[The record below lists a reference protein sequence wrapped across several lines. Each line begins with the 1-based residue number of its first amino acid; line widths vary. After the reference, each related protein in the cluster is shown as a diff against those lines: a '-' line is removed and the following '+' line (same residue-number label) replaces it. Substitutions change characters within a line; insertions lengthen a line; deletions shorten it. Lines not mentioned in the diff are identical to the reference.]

1 MKNSMGN
8 PIADQ
13 MVRQKV
19 EWVQRLRMASPMQ
32 SKIVSNAIVNI
43 DHATAKVFRTVP
55 VAAGASARDI
65 APDAPQQFRH
75 HIDRQ
80 ENDADREEKYPKDT
94 AFFEQIA
101 VACTDANCLV
111 LIGRGHG
118 QSNEAHHLTAYLAAH
133 HPELSARVLPASVA
147 DLSHLTKSQLIE
159 LGYERLHAAAR
170 Y

>member
-1 MKNSMGN
+1 MRRRKCF
-8 PIADQ
+8 ALCRW
-13 MVRQKV
+13 RQGRRPV
-19 EWVQRLRMASPMQ
+19 TLPPMRR
-32 SKIVSNAIVNI
+32 SN
-43 DHATAKVFRTVP
+43 F
-55 VAAGASARDI
+55 
-65 APDAPQQFRH
+65 H

-118 QSNEAHHLTAYLAAH
+118 HSNEAHHLTAYLAAH

-159 LGYERLHAAAR
+159 LGYERLH
-170 Y
+170 